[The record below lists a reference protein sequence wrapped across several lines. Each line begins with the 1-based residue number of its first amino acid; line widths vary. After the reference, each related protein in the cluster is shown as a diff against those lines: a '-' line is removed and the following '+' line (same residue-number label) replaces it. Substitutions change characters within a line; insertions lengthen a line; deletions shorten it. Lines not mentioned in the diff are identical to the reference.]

1 MAKVKTIIIANLLL
15 IWESHSKNEQN
26 GEYDSIIMETK
37 HIERS
42 DIVNSEK
49 EDENE
54 QIPNGGVK
62 VILKDDGKTVNK
74 NDYIDIPTTNNKEE
88 NESKSGE
95 TKKKKTKEKIN
106 K

>member
-1 MAKVKTIIIANLLL
+1 MLNL
-15 IWESHSKNEQN
+15 K
-26 GEYDSIIMETK
+26 
-37 HIERS
+37 
-42 DIVNSEK
+42 K

-74 NDYIDIPTTNNKEE
+74 SECIDIPTTNKKET